1 MKLAALLALVLSGCG
16 CVSLPTPSDLRLTT
30 LRIETDN
37 SVCSATAVG
46 PYMLLTATH
55 CLGSLL
61 RTVEGHAVEVVKVQD
76 DHKDHALVTVS
87 GIRFRH
93 WAHMGP
99 VPKQG
104 DRIRWWGNPLGE
116 PDVYREG
123 YVAKV
128 RDDAIFVDATV
139 CHGDSGSGLFN
150 DAGQLVGVLSAM
162 TDESGCTFM
171 VARR

>member
-16 CVSLPTPSDLRLTT
+16 CVSLPAPGDLRLTT
-30 LRIETDN
+30 LRIETQN
-37 SVCSATAVG
+37 AICSATAIG
-46 PYMLLTATH
+46 PQTLRTATH
-55 CLGSLL
+55 CLGTLL
-61 RTVEGHAVEVVKVQD
+61 QTVEGRPVRVVRVVDRQN
-76 DHKDHALVTVS
+76 DHADVVVA
-87 GIRFRH
+87 GVRFLH
-93 WAHMGP
+93 WAHLGP

-104 DRIRWWGNPLGE
+104 DRLRWWGNPLGE
-116 PDVYREG
+116 PDMYRQG
-123 YVAKV
+123 YVSKV